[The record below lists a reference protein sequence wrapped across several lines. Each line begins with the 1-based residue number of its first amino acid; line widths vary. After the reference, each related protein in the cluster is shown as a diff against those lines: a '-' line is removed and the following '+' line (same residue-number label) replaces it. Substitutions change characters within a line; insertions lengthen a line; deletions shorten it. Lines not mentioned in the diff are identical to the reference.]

1 MKLPKLIF
9 LDVLAR
15 LSRRMPFP
23 VKFTSVFF
31 VFLVPLSLLGTKL
44 VMDADAAAR
53 DAQRER
59 QALRHF
65 AALRPLLQH
74 VPEHRGMANALL
86 NGAEGF
92 RPRLAAKAREVE
104 RDFAA
109 LAELD
114 AGLAATLGTAG
125 RVAELRREWRALRD
139 ELGALEPAVAFERH
153 TRLVGGLLALGREV
167 GEHSGLLFDE
177 HPGTAHLSAMVV
189 RVLPELAETL
199 GQLRGMLSGM
209 VARGSATPDE
219 KLRLAVH
226 MTTARRL
233 LAELGHAST
242 GVARERPALAD
253 RLAGPYGP
261 AREAAAGYLG
271 FAERVFRGDAGG
283 ARAEDVFSQGTA
295 AIERVYALLDTGLSA
310 LDGLLEARRER
321 AAARRDAVAASVVA
335 LLAALAVLFVAF
347 YRGIR
352 DSVGRIDAALVRLM
366 EGDLSARAAVPGRDE
381 LARIGERLD
390 AMAARFQELVGEVV
404 RSVESLCA
412 TSGSLRAA
420 AGQGNASVTAQR
432 EQTEQLATAMEEMS
446 AAVREVAR
454 SCAATAEAAREADEA
469 AQAGERAVTDTAE
482 AIGALAS
489 QSARAAEVV
498 SRLDEDTAK
507 VGRVLDVIRDIA
519 EQTNLLAL
527 NAAIEAARAGEQ
539 GRGFAVV
546 ADEVRTLA
554 QRTQESTHEIQ
565 EIIERVQAG
574 TSEAVEVM
582 EHGKAQAE
590 ESVERAADARERLRA
605 IAGAVSQIS
614 DMAAQIASATEQQT
628 QVSEEVLRNV
638 ESIRVAAGEAGE
650 GASRTEGG
658 CEELAGVADQLRERV
673 AALKV

>member
-1 MKLPKLIF
+1 MKLPMLIF

-15 LSRRMPFP
+15 LSRRMPFR
-23 VKFTSVFF
+23 VKFTSVL
-31 VFLVPLSLLGTKL
+31 VIFLVPLSLLGARL

-53 DAQRER
+53 EAQRER
-59 QALRHF
+59 QALRYF

-74 VPEHRGMANALL
+74 VPEHRGMANAFL

-92 RPRLAAKAREVE
+92 RPRLAAKAREID
-104 RDFAA
+104 RDFRK
-109 LAELD
+109 LGGLDAELG
-114 AGLAATLGTAG
+114 AMLGTG
-125 RVAELRREWRALRD
+125 DRVGELARRWSALKR
-139 ELGALEPAVAFERH
+139 EVGALEPAAAFERH
-153 TRLVGGLLALGREV
+153 TRLVGDLLALGRDV
-167 GEHSGLLFDE
+167 GERSGLLFDE
-177 HPGTAHLSAMVV
+177 RPATVFLAGAVV
-189 RVLPELAETL
+189 SVLPELAETL
-199 GQLRGMLSGM
+199 GRLRGLLSGI
-209 VARGSATPDE
+209 VARGSATPE
-219 KLRLAVH
+219 ERLALAVDL
-226 MTTARRL
+226 TTARRL
-233 LAELGHAST
+233 LAELAHALA
-242 GVARERPALAD
+242 VIERERPEVAAS
-253 RLAGPYGP
+253 LAGSYDA
-261 AREAAAGYLG
+261 ARAAAGGYLD
-271 FAERVFRGDAGG
+271 FAERVFRGTAEG
-283 ARAEDVFSQGTA
+283 ARAQDVFTRGTA
-295 AIERVYALLDTGLSA
+295 TIAQAYSLLDSGLAA
-310 LDGLLEARRER
+310 LDGVLEARGER
-321 AAARRDAVAASVVA
+321 AAFWRDVIAASVAA
-335 LLAALAVLFVAF
+335 LLAALAVLFLAF

-352 DSVGRIDAALVRLM
+352 DSIGRIDAALLRLM
-366 EGDLSARAAVPGRDE
+366 DGDLSARASVPGRDE

-404 RSVESLCA
+404 RSVEALCS

-420 AGQGNASVTAQR
+420 AGQGNASVHAQR

-454 SCAATAEAAREADEA
+454 NCAATAEAAREADEA
-469 AQAGERAVTDTAE
+469 AQAGERAAAETAE

-582 EHGKAQAE
+582 ERGKAQAE

-605 IAGAVSQIS
+605 IARAVSQIS

-628 QVSEEVLRNV
+628 QVTEEVLRNV

-658 CEELAGVADQLRERV
+658 CEALAGVADQLRERV